1 MRAALRTPARAYTW
15 SMRLLALVL
24 VFLLGQLAFDT
35 AFTRLWPH
43 VYPLLGLTDLTNQQ
57 HPWII
62 LYANHAWEVIIALLV
77 IVAFGGRGWREW
89 GGLVLKQPPL
99 SLRLVRGF
107 TLFAILSMLALHITL
122 RLLGTPFPLAVK
134 LTPLDITAHLLF
146 ELVVSGVSE
155 DIWFRGMD
163 QSILGANWT
172 GVLRMGK
179 LELPVAG
186 MLAALVFGIGHL
198 PFTIAPPWASPNLA
212 NPFTLLN
219 AFVAFLL
226 GLYYAWTRRRT
237 GDIWAAAAAH
247 GIFNFV
253 SAAVMIALAM
263 AG

>member
-35 AFTRLWPH
+35 AFTKLWPH

-99 SLRLVRGF
+99 SLRL
-107 TLFAILSMLALHITL
+107 
-122 RLLGTPFPLAVK
+122 LGTPFPLAVN

-155 DIWFRGMD
+155 EIWFRGMD

-186 MLAALVFGIGHL
+186 MLAALVFGTGHL

>member
-35 AFTRLWPH
+35 AFTKLWPH

-99 SLRLVRGF
+99 S
-107 TLFAILSMLALHITL
+107 L